1 MPKPTFL
8 RLPAAKQERMMAA
21 AKVEFTRAVFAK
33 ASISNII
40 DLAGVPR
47 GSFYQYFEDKQ
58 DIFFYLLETDGQ
70 RFVDLFKEV
79 IAAHHG
85 DFFASVT
92 EFFDVT
98 IDRLLQSDDAQFYRN
113 VFANMSFKSASHS
126 AFGEAVH
133 RPGDAKHYLAEHI
146 DFTGLNV
153 NNDQQKE
160 LLFRTTMGGFAQ
172 SLAYYY
178 NHLDGEQPD
187 TVADVKKRMAWLLD
201 WLQHGVLLK
210 EDTHA

>member
-1 MPKPTFL
+1 
-8 RLPAAKQERMMAA
+8 MAA
-21 AKVEFTRAVFAK
+21 AKVEFSRAVFAK

-40 DLAGVPR
+40 ELAGVPR

-70 RFVDLFKEV
+70 RFADSFKE
-79 IAAHHG
+79 IIEAHQG
-85 DFFASVT
+85 DFFAAVT

-98 IDRLLQSDDAQFYRN
+98 IDRLLQSDDAQFYSN
-113 VFANMSFKSASHS
+113 VFADMSFKSASHS

-133 RPGDAKHYLAEHI
+133 RPTDAKHYLEEHI
-146 DFTGLNV
+146 DFAGLKINTTP
-153 NNDQQKE
+153 QKQ
-160 LLFRTTMGGFAQ
+160 LLFRTVMGGFAQ
-172 SLAYYY
+172 SLGYHY

-201 WLQHGVLLK
+201 WLQNGVLLK